1 MWRILS
7 LVVLLSA
14 CSPDGGPGTAPSTEN
29 NQATK
34 ARPNILLVVADD
46 LGYSD
51 IGAFGSEI
59 LTPNLDDLAAGGMLL
74 TNFYSGP
81 TCSVTRS
88 MLMTGMDSHI
98 AGLGNMAETVADN
111 QMGQPGYEGH
121 LSARVDTVAEILKSA
136 GYHTYMAGKW
146 HLGMHPDRSPRSRGF
161 EQSFAMLY
169 GAGSHFSDMAGGDA
183 HRHPVLYRENGLLI
197 DELSDDFYSTT
208 FYTDRII
215 EQIDSNVDD
224 GRPFFAYLAYTAPHW
239 PLQAPDSIIDK
250 YRGSYD
256 RGYDSVRQGRF
267 AAQQKLGLFD
277 SSIQAP
283 QRPSYVKPWVDL
295 SDQERIYHARNMEIY
310 AAMVDYMDTGI
321 GRVIDYLNKRDQL
334 DNTIIVFISDNGA
347 EHWDHNSAPPPI
359 GEFAANFDNSAENSG
374 REGSF
379 VLYGS
384 EWAHVSN
391 TPFSRYKGTTYEGG
405 IRSPAVISWP
415 DKIASGQVS
424 RAITHSS
431 DWLPTFA
438 ELAGAGTQN
447 VSGKSLVGLLT
458 GSVEQVRDSNEAVGM
473 EIWGKR
479 GIIANRYK
487 LVSSGKPN
495 ELVDWEL
502 YNLQADPG
510 EQVDLAQRES
520 EVFNSML
527 KHWNDYVA
535 DNNVILPEGPFTVR
549 PVGEKPVE

>member
-14 CSPDGGPGTAPSTEN
+14 CSQDEDPGTAPSAEN
-29 NQATK
+29 AQDIQS
-34 ARPNILLVVADD
+34 RPNILLVVADD

-59 LTPNLDDLAAGGMLL
+59 LTPNLDELAAGGMSL

-183 HRHPVLYRENGLLI
+183 HRHPVLYRDNGLLI

-250 YRGSYD
+250 YRGAYD

-283 QRPSYVKPWVDL
+283 QRPGYVKPWVDL
-295 SDQERIYHARNMEIY
+295 SDQERAYHARNMEIY

-321 GRVIDYLNKRDQL
+321 GRVIDYLDKRDQL

-347 EHWDHNSAPPPI
+347 EHWDHSSAPPPI

-458 GSVEQVRDSNEAVGM
+458 GSIEQVRDSNETVGM

-479 GIIANRYK
+479 GIIANGYK

-510 EQVDLAQRES
+510 EQIDLTQRQP

-535 DNNVILPEGPFTVR
+535 NNNVILPEGPFTVR

>member
-14 CSPDGGPGTAPSTEN
+14 CSQDEDPSTAPSAEN
-29 NQATK
+29 AQDIQS
-34 ARPNILLVVADD
+34 RPNILLVVADD

-59 LTPNLDDLAAGGMLL
+59 LTPNLDELAAGGMSL

-183 HRHPVLYRENGLLI
+183 HRHPVLYRDNGLLI

-250 YRGSYD
+250 YRGAYD

-283 QRPSYVKPWVDL
+283 QRPGYVKPWADL
-295 SDQERIYHARNMEIY
+295 SDQERTYHARNMEIY

-347 EHWDHNSAPPPI
+347 EHWDHSSAPPPI

-458 GSVEQVRDSNEAVGM
+458 GSVEQVRDSNETVGM

-479 GIIANRYK
+479 GIIANGYK

-510 EQVDLAQRES
+510 EQIDLTQRQP

-535 DNNVILPEGPFTVR
+535 NNNVILPEGPFTVR

>member
-14 CSPDGGPGTAPSTEN
+14 CSPDGGSGAAPSTEN
-29 NQATK
+29 NQAIK

-239 PLQAPDSIIDK
+239 PLQAPDSVIDK
-250 YRGSYD
+250 YRGAYD

-267 AAQQKLGLFD
+267 AEQQKLGLFD
-277 SSIQAP
+277 SSIQGP
-283 QRPSYVKPWVDL
+283 QRPGYVKPWADL

-405 IRSPAVISWP
+405 IRSPAVISWS
-415 DKIASGQVS
+415 DKIAGGQVS

-479 GIIANRYK
+479 GIIANGYK

>member
-14 CSPDGGPGTAPSTEN
+14 CSQDEDPSTAPSAEN
-29 NQATK
+29 AQDIQS
-34 ARPNILLVVADD
+34 RPNILLVVADD

-59 LTPNLDDLAAGGMLL
+59 LTPNLDELAAGGMSL

-146 HLGMHPDRSPRSRGF
+146 HLGMHPDRSPRNRGF

-183 HRHPVLYRENGLLI
+183 HRHPVLYRDNGLLI

-250 YRGSYD
+250 YRGAYD

-283 QRPSYVKPWVDL
+283 QRPGYVKPWVDL
-295 SDQERIYHARNMEIY
+295 SDQERAYHARNMEIY

-347 EHWDHNSAPPPI
+347 EHWDHSSAPPPI

-415 DKIASGQVS
+415 DKIAGGQVS

-458 GSVEQVRDSNEAVGM
+458 GSVEQVRDSNETVGM

-479 GIIANRYK
+479 GIIANGYK

-510 EQVDLAQRES
+510 EQIDLTQRQP

-535 DNNVILPEGPFTVR
+535 NNNVILPEGPFTVR

>member
-14 CSPDGGPGTAPSTEN
+14 CSQDEDPSTAPSAEN
-29 NQATK
+29 AQDIQS
-34 ARPNILLVVADD
+34 RPNILLVVADD

-59 LTPNLDDLAAGGMLL
+59 LTPNLDELAAGGMSL

-183 HRHPVLYRENGLLI
+183 HRHPVLYRDNGLLI

-250 YRGSYD
+250 YRGAYD

-283 QRPSYVKPWVDL
+283 QRPAYVKPWVDL
-295 SDQERIYHARNMEIY
+295 SDQERTYHARNMEIY

-321 GRVIDYLNKRDQL
+321 GRVIDYLDKRDQL

-347 EHWDHNSAPPPI
+347 EHWDHSSAPPPI

-458 GSVEQVRDSNEAVGM
+458 GSVEQVRDSNETVGM

-479 GIIANRYK
+479 GIIANGYK

-510 EQVDLAQRES
+510 EQIDLAQRQP

-535 DNNVILPEGPFTVR
+535 NNNVILPEGPFTVR

>member
-14 CSPDGGPGTAPSTEN
+14 CSQDEDPGTAPSAEN
-29 NQATK
+29 AQDIQS
-34 ARPNILLVVADD
+34 RPNILLVVADD

-59 LTPNLDDLAAGGMLL
+59 LTPNLDELAAGGMSL

-146 HLGMHPDRSPRSRGF
+146 HLGMHPDRSPRRRGF

-183 HRHPVLYRENGLLI
+183 HRHPVLYRDNGLLI

-250 YRGSYD
+250 YRGAYD
-256 RGYDSVRQGRF
+256 RGYDSVRQHRF

-283 QRPSYVKPWVDL
+283 QRPGYVKPWVDL
-295 SDQERIYHARNMEIY
+295 SDQERTYHARNMEIY

-321 GRVIDYLNKRDQL
+321 GRVIDYLDKRDQL

-347 EHWDHNSAPPPI
+347 EHWDHSSAPPPI

-458 GSVEQVRDSNEAVGM
+458 GSIEQVRDSNETVGM

-479 GIIANRYK
+479 GIIANGYK

-510 EQVDLAQRES
+510 EQIDLTQRQP

-535 DNNVILPEGPFTVR
+535 NNNVILPEGPFTVR

>member
-14 CSPDGGPGTAPSTEN
+14 CSQDEDPGTAPSAEN
-29 NQATK
+29 AQDIQS
-34 ARPNILLVVADD
+34 RPNILLVVADD

-59 LTPNLDDLAAGGMLL
+59 LTPNLDELAARGMLL

-146 HLGMHPDRSPRSRGF
+146 HLGMHPDRSPRRRGF

-183 HRHPVLYRENGLLI
+183 HRHPVLYRDNGLLI

-215 EQIDSNVDD
+215 EQINSNVDD

-250 YRGSYD
+250 YRGYYD

-295 SDQERIYHARNMEIY
+295 SDQERTYHARNMEIY

-321 GRVIDYLNKRDQL
+321 GRVIDYLDKRDQL

-447 VSGKSLVGLLT
+447 VSGKSLVALLT
-458 GSVEQVRDSNEAVGM
+458 GSVEQVRDSNETVGM

-479 GIIANRYK
+479 GIIANGYK

-510 EQVDLAQRES
+510 EQIDLTQRQP

-535 DNNVILPEGPFTVR
+535 NNNVILPEGPFTVR

>member
-29 NQATK
+29 NQAIK

-146 HLGMHPDRSPRSRGF
+146 HLGMHPDRSPRNRGF

-183 HRHPVLYRENGLLI
+183 HRHPVLYRDNGLLI

-250 YRGSYD
+250 YRGAYD

-283 QRPSYVKPWVDL
+283 QRPGYVKPWVDL
-295 SDQERIYHARNMEIY
+295 SDQERAYHARNMEIY

-347 EHWDHNSAPPPI
+347 EHWDHSSAPPPI

-415 DKIASGQVS
+415 DKIAGGQVS

-458 GSVEQVRDSNEAVGM
+458 GSVEQVRDSNETVGM

-479 GIIANRYK
+479 GIIADGYK

-510 EQVDLAQRES
+510 EQIDLTQRQP

-535 DNNVILPEGPFTVR
+535 NNNVILPEGPFTVR

>member
-14 CSPDGGPGTAPSTEN
+14 CSQDEDPGTAPSAEN
-29 NQATK
+29 AQDIQS
-34 ARPNILLVVADD
+34 RPNILLVVADD

-59 LTPNLDDLAAGGMLL
+59 LTPNLDELAAGGMSL

-146 HLGMHPDRSPRSRGF
+146 HLGMHPDRSPRRRGF

-183 HRHPVLYRENGLLI
+183 HRHPVLYRDNGLLI

-215 EQIDSNVDD
+215 EQINSNVDD

-250 YRGSYD
+250 YRGAYD

-283 QRPSYVKPWVDL
+283 QRPGYVKPWVDL
-295 SDQERIYHARNMEIY
+295 SDQERTYHARNMEIY

-321 GRVIDYLNKRDQL
+321 GRVIDYLDKRDQL

-458 GSVEQVRDSNEAVGM
+458 GSVEQVRDSNETVGM

-479 GIIANRYK
+479 GIIANGYK

-510 EQVDLAQRES
+510 EQIDLAQRQP

-535 DNNVILPEGPFTVR
+535 NNNVILPEGPFTVR
-549 PVGEKPVE
+549 PVGKKPVE

>member
-1 MWRILS
+1 MWRIFS

-14 CSPDGGPGTAPSTEN
+14 CSQDEDPSTAPSAEN
-29 NQATK
+29 AQDIQS
-34 ARPNILLVVADD
+34 RPNILLVVADD

-59 LTPNLDDLAAGGMLL
+59 LTPNLDELAAGGMSF

-183 HRHPVLYRENGLLI
+183 HRHPVLYRDNGLLI

-250 YRGSYD
+250 YRGAYD

-283 QRPSYVKPWVDL
+283 QRPGYVKPWVDL
-295 SDQERIYHARNMEIY
+295 SDQERTYHARNMEIY

-321 GRVIDYLNKRDQL
+321 GRVIDYLDKRDQL

-347 EHWDHNSAPPPI
+347 EHWDHSSAPPPI

-458 GSVEQVRDSNEAVGM
+458 GSVEQVRDSNETVGM

-479 GIIANRYK
+479 GIIANGYK

-510 EQVDLAQRES
+510 EQIDLTQRQP

-535 DNNVILPEGPFTVR
+535 NNNVILPEGPFTVR

>member
-1 MWRILS
+1 M
-7 LVVLLSA
+7 LLSA
-14 CSPDGGPGTAPSTEN
+14 CSPDGDPGTAPSAEN
-29 NQATK
+29 AQDIQS
-34 ARPNILLVVADD
+34 RPNILLVVADD

-59 LTPNLDDLAAGGMLL
+59 LTPNLDELAARGMSL

-111 QMGQPGYEGH
+111 QMGHPGYEGY
-121 LSARVDTVAEILKSA
+121 LSERVDTVAEILKSA

-183 HRHPVLYRENGLLI
+183 HRHPVLYRDNGLLI

-250 YRGSYD
+250 YRGAYD
-256 RGYDSVRQGRF
+256 RGYDSVRQHRF

-283 QRPSYVKPWVDL
+283 QRPGYVKPWVDL
-295 SDQERIYHARNMEIY
+295 SDQERAYHARNMEIY

-347 EHWDHNSAPPPI
+347 EHWDHSSAPPPI

-415 DKIASGQVS
+415 NKIASGQVS

-458 GSVEQVRDSNEAVGM
+458 GSVEQVRDSNETVGM

-479 GIIANRYK
+479 GIIANGYK

-510 EQVDLAQRES
+510 EQIDLTQRQP

-535 DNNVILPEGPFTVR
+535 NNNVILPEGPFTVR

>member
-14 CSPDGGPGTAPSTEN
+14 CSQDEDPSTAPSAEN
-29 NQATK
+29 AQDIQS
-34 ARPNILLVVADD
+34 RPNILLVVADD

-59 LTPNLDDLAAGGMLL
+59 LTPNLDELAAGGMSL

-183 HRHPVLYRENGLLI
+183 HRHPVLYRDNGLLI

-250 YRGSYD
+250 YRGAYD

-283 QRPSYVKPWVDL
+283 QRPGYVKPWVDL
-295 SDQERIYHARNMEIY
+295 SDQERTYHARNMEIY

-347 EHWDHNSAPPPI
+347 EHWDHSSAPPPI

-458 GSVEQVRDSNEAVGM
+458 GSVEQVRDSNETVGM

-479 GIIANRYK
+479 SIIANGYK

-510 EQVDLAQRES
+510 EQIDLAQRQP

-535 DNNVILPEGPFTVR
+535 NNNVILPEGPFTVR

>member
-14 CSPDGGPGTAPSTEN
+14 CSQDEDPGTAPSAEN
-29 NQATK
+29 AQDIQS
-34 ARPNILLVVADD
+34 RPNILLVVADD

-59 LTPNLDDLAAGGMLL
+59 LTPNLDELAAGGMSL

-146 HLGMHPDRSPRSRGF
+146 HLGMHPDRSPRRRGF

-183 HRHPVLYRENGLLI
+183 HRHPVLYRDNGLLI

-250 YRGSYD
+250 YRGAYD

-283 QRPSYVKPWVDL
+283 QRPGYVKPWVDL
-295 SDQERIYHARNMEIY
+295 SDQERTYHARNMEIY

-321 GRVIDYLNKRDQL
+321 GRVIDYLDKRDQL

-458 GSVEQVRDSNEAVGM
+458 GSIEQVRDSNETVGM

-479 GIIANRYK
+479 GIIANGYK

-510 EQVDLAQRES
+510 EQIDLTQRQP

-535 DNNVILPEGPFTVR
+535 NNNVILPEGPFTVR

>member
-7 LVVLLSA
+7 LVMLLSA
-14 CSPDGGPGTAPSTEN
+14 CSPDGDPGTAPSAEN
-29 NQATK
+29 AQDIQS
-34 ARPNILLVVADD
+34 RPNILLVVADD

-59 LTPNLDDLAAGGMLL
+59 LTPNLDELAARGMSL

-146 HLGMHPDRSPRSRGF
+146 HLGMHPDRSPRNRGF

-183 HRHPVLYRENGLLI
+183 HRHPVLYRDNGLLI

-250 YRGSYD
+250 YRGAYD
-256 RGYDSVRQGRF
+256 RGYDSVRQHRF

-283 QRPSYVKPWVDL
+283 QRPDYVKPWVDL
-295 SDQERIYHARNMEIY
+295 SDQERAYHARNMEIY

-347 EHWDHNSAPPPI
+347 EHWDHSSAPPPI

-415 DKIASGQVS
+415 DKIAGGQVS
-424 RAITHSS
+424 RAVTHSS

-458 GSVEQVRDSNEAVGM
+458 GSIEQVRDSNETVGM

-479 GIIANRYK
+479 GIIANGYK

-510 EQVDLAQRES
+510 EQIDLTQRQPEI
-520 EVFNSML
+520 FNSML
-527 KHWNDYVA
+527 KHWNDYVVN
-535 DNNVILPEGPFTVR
+535 NNVILPEGPFTVR

>member
-14 CSPDGGPGTAPSTEN
+14 CSQDEDPSTAPSAEN
-29 NQATK
+29 AQDIQS
-34 ARPNILLVVADD
+34 RPNILLVVADD

-59 LTPNLDDLAAGGMLL
+59 LTPNLDELAAGGMSL

-183 HRHPVLYRENGLLI
+183 HRHPVLYRDNGLLI

-250 YRGSYD
+250 YRGAYD

-283 QRPSYVKPWVDL
+283 QRPGYVKPWVDL
-295 SDQERIYHARNMEIY
+295 SDQERTYHARNMEIY

-321 GRVIDYLNKRDQL
+321 GRVIDYLDKRDQL

-347 EHWDHNSAPPPI
+347 EHWDHSSAPPPI

-458 GSVEQVRDSNEAVGM
+458 GSVEQVRDSNETVGM

-479 GIIANRYK
+479 SIIANGYK

-510 EQVDLAQRES
+510 EQIDLAQRQP

-535 DNNVILPEGPFTVR
+535 NNNVILPEGPFTVR

>member
-14 CSPDGGPGTAPSTEN
+14 CSQDEDPSTAPSAEN
-29 NQATK
+29 AQDIQS
-34 ARPNILLVVADD
+34 RPNILLVVADD

-59 LTPNLDDLAAGGMLL
+59 LTPNLDELAAGGMSL

-183 HRHPVLYRENGLLI
+183 HRHPVLYRDNGLLI

-250 YRGSYD
+250 YRGAYD

-283 QRPSYVKPWVDL
+283 QRPGYVKPWVDL
-295 SDQERIYHARNMEIY
+295 SDQERTYHARNMEIY

-321 GRVIDYLNKRDQL
+321 GRVIDYLDKRDQL

-347 EHWDHNSAPPPI
+347 EHWDHSSAPPPI

-415 DKIASGQVS
+415 NKIASGQVS

-458 GSVEQVRDSNEAVGM
+458 GSVEQVRDSNETVGM

-479 GIIANRYK
+479 GIIANGYK

-510 EQVDLAQRES
+510 EQIDLTQRQP

-535 DNNVILPEGPFTVR
+535 NNNVILPEGPFTVR

>member
-14 CSPDGGPGTAPSTEN
+14 CSQDEDPGTAPSAEN
-29 NQATK
+29 AQDIQS
-34 ARPNILLVVADD
+34 RPNILLVVADD

-59 LTPNLDDLAAGGMLL
+59 LTPNLDELAAGGMSL

-146 HLGMHPDRSPRSRGF
+146 HLGMHPDRSPRRRGF

-183 HRHPVLYRENGLLI
+183 HRHPVLYRDNGLLI

-215 EQIDSNVDD
+215 EQINSNVDD

-250 YRGSYD
+250 YRGAYD

-283 QRPSYVKPWVDL
+283 QRPGYVKPWVDL
-295 SDQERIYHARNMEIY
+295 SDQERTYHARNMEIY

-321 GRVIDYLNKRDQL
+321 GRVIDYLDKRDQL

-415 DKIASGQVS
+415 DKIASGQIS

-458 GSVEQVRDSNEAVGM
+458 GSVEQVRDSNETVGM

-479 GIIANRYK
+479 GIIANGYK

-510 EQVDLAQRES
+510 EQIDLAQRQP

-535 DNNVILPEGPFTVR
+535 NNNVILPEGPFTVR
-549 PVGEKPVE
+549 PVGKKPVE

>member
-14 CSPDGGPGTAPSTEN
+14 CSQDEDPSTAPSAEN
-29 NQATK
+29 AQDIQS
-34 ARPNILLVVADD
+34 RPNILLVVADD

-59 LTPNLDDLAAGGMLL
+59 LTPNLDELAAGGMSL

-146 HLGMHPDRSPRSRGF
+146 HLGMHPDRSPRNRGF

-183 HRHPVLYRENGLLI
+183 HRHPVLYRDNGLLI

-250 YRGSYD
+250 YRGAYD

-283 QRPSYVKPWVDL
+283 QRPGYVKPWVDL
-295 SDQERIYHARNMEIY
+295 SDQERAYHARNMEIY

-347 EHWDHNSAPPPI
+347 EHWDHSSAPPPI

-415 DKIASGQVS
+415 DKIAGGQVS

-447 VSGKSLVGLLT
+447 VSGKSLVALLT
-458 GSVEQVRDSNEAVGM
+458 GSVEQVRDSNETVGM

-479 GIIANRYK
+479 GIIANGYK

-510 EQVDLAQRES
+510 EQIDLTQRQP

-535 DNNVILPEGPFTVR
+535 NNNVILPEGPFTVR